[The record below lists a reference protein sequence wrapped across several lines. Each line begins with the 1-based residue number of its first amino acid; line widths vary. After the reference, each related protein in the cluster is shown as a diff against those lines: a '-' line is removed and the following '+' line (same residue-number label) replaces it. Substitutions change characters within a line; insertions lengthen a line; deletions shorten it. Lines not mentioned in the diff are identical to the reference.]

1 MDLCFVKMR
10 LLLVNGR
17 RNNLILRT
25 GGRKTVRRVV
35 LFLAIFIFNPLQG
48 AWSQA
53 YRNEIQTPPVEVYQS
68 MLSFVDKKD
77 YAKVASSLKILTPI
91 VAHIQAK
98 YTDDP
103 SLGIKKAI
111 DKGNQDEILL
121 SVQTLIVLDTKD
133 LLDEALKQVEQTPDA
148 SRTLLK
154 TARLNYELLTSFV
167 QQKEFAIDQKIKKDF
182 LDSYRLLDP
191 ESLYSNQKAAVDK
204 EQIRRLWME
213 IMNDL
218 TKAFP
223 VRSS

>member
-1 MDLCFVKMR
+1 MTM
-10 LLLVNGR
+10 
-17 RNNLILRT
+17 
-25 GGRKTVRRVV
+25 RRVV
-35 LFLAIFIFNPLQG
+35 LLLAIFILNPLQG

-53 YRNEIQTPPVEVYQS
+53 YRNEIQTPPIEVYQS
-68 MLSFVDKKD
+68 MLNFVDKKD
-77 YAKVASSLKILTPI
+77 YAKVANSLKILTPI

-103 SLGIKKAI
+103 SQGIKKAI

-133 LLDEALKQVEQTPDA
+133 LLDEALKQVEQAPDA
-148 SRTLLK
+148 SKTLLK

-167 QQKEFAIDQKIKKDF
+167 QKKEFAVDQKIKKNF
-182 LDSYRLLDP
+182 LDSYRLLDSG
-191 ESLYSNQKAAVDK
+191 SLYSNEKTAVDK
-204 EQIRRLWME
+204 EQLKRLWLE